1 MIEYSH
7 ISGNTFLQ
15 SIRRNLVD
23 YAIVLYMND
32 EQTAMVN
39 GMIRELAPECG
50 SDFCLGIVPHVT
62 ISAII
67 SDDEEAVKEEACK
80 LSRLLTGG
88 EIKIASIGVFNP
100 FVLFLA
106 PVVDSYL
113 TESSRIA
120 NDTMLKVSEIG
131 NKGRYIPNN
140 WVPHMAVAMK
150 MDKEGLYKG
159 FKKLSEIFNPF
170 TARIDKMA
178 LIKWE
183 EDDPY
188 QELAV
193 YELH

>member
-1 MIEYSH
+1 MD
-7 ISGNTFLQ
+7 F
-15 SIRRNLVD
+15 
-23 YAIVLYMND
+23 AIVLYMND

-39 GMIRELAPECG
+39 GMIRELVPECG
-50 SDFCLGIVPHVT
+50 SDFCLGI
-62 ISAII
+62 
-67 SDDEEAVKEEACK
+67 
-80 LSRLLTGG
+80 
-88 EIKIASIGVFNP
+88 
-100 FVLFLA
+100 
-106 PVVDSYL
+106 
-113 TESSRIA
+113 
-120 NDTMLKVSEIG
+120 
-131 NKGRYIPNN
+131 
-140 WVPHMAVAMK
+140 VPHMAVAMK